1 MQFENED
8 WLAEQCRR
16 DGPEGWRREMFTAAM
31 EVMVERP
38 ETYRDEWDGGDY
50 DHLLAQANRDF
61 AALRP

>member
-1 MQFENED
+1 
-8 WLAEQCRR
+8 
-16 DGPEGWRREMFTAAM
+16 MFTAAM